1 MQVNRLAPLQGWRWV
16 IEGFRLMKHMPFAL
30 IGLTVFFVLSILLPS
45 VLPLVGSF
53 APLFLTPALSVGYM
67 QGVRMSARNE
77 RPGPLVLFEGFR
89 ADGGRHIK
97 ALVVLGAINCVL
109 TSAVLAI
116 SMFADGGTLF
126 RVATGAIASDDP
138 SLNDNALVTAA
149 LVFGALYA
157 PVQMSMW
164 YAPLFV
170 VWHGQ
175 TAAKA
180 MFFSLVAV
188 WRNKWVFAVFMLGW
202 FAIAVAASLGV
213 QLLRG
218 VVGSTVMTLLV
229 TPLSLVML
237 SSLYCSFWPTYRDAI
252 AAPSN
257 APDAPD
263 EHQTID

>member
-16 IEGFRLMKHMPFAL
+16 LEGFRLMKRMPFAL
-30 IGLTVFFVLSILLPS
+30 IGLTVFFVLTLLLPS

-53 APLFLTPALSVGYM
+53 APLFLTPALSAGYM
-67 QGVRMSARNE
+67 QGVRMSTREE
-77 RPGPLVLFEGFR
+77 RPGPLVLFDGLRTE
-89 ADGGRHIK
+89 GGRHLK
-97 ALVVLGAINCVL
+97 ALFLLGAINCVL
-109 TSAVLAI
+109 TSAVLAL
-116 SMFADGGTLF
+116 SLVADGGTLF
-126 RVATGAIASDDP
+126 RMATGAIASNDP
-138 SLNDNALVTAA
+138 SINDSSLVIAA

-175 TAAKA
+175 SAAKA

-202 FAIAVAASLGV
+202 FAIAVAASIAV
-213 QLLRG
+213 QMLKG
-218 VVGSTVMTLLV
+218 IVGSTLMTLLV

-237 SSLYCSFWPTYRDAI
+237 TSLYCSFWPTYRDAI
-252 AAPSN
+252 SEQP
-257 APDAPD
+257 PDDPISRD
-263 EHQTID
+263 S